1 MKKFKILNLKMSYNN
16 EDEYDERLEYEK
28 VFNFL
33 DKNKRKKIFA
43 SDAILGLGALGKICT
58 LEERKEIENNS
69 KYYDL
74 ESFINLCQE
83 KIEYND
89 IETNLISIIKSF
101 ESKEK
106 PGYIKKQ
113 KMFAIIKKFD
123 FDRNLKEKKINEL
136 VREVSNDV
144 NEDYIN
150 IETLVKEFLSN

>member
-1 MKKFKILNLKMSYNN
+1 MSYNN
-16 EDEYDERLEYEK
+16 EDDYDERLEYEK

-43 SDAILGLGALGKICT
+43 SDAILGLGALGKICS
-58 LEERKEIENNS
+58 LEERNKIESNS

-83 KIEYND
+83 KIEFNN
-89 IETNLISIIKSF
+89 IENNLINILKSF
-101 ESKEK
+101 ESREK
-106 PGYIKKQ
+106 PGHIKKQ
-113 KMFAIIKKFD
+113 KLSLIIKKYG

-136 VREVSNDV
+136 IKEVTNDN

-150 IETLVKEFLSN
+150 IDTLVKEFLSS

>member
-1 MKKFKILNLKMSYNN
+1 MSYNN

-43 SDAILGLGALGKICT
+43 SEAILGLGALGKICT

-136 VREVSNDV
+136 MREVSNDV

>member
-1 MKKFKILNLKMSYNN
+1 MSYNN
-16 EDEYDERLEYEK
+16 EDENDERLEYEK

-43 SDAILGLGALGKICT
+43 SEAILGLGALGKICT

-89 IETNLISIIKSF
+89 METNLISIIKSF

-113 KMFAIIKKFD
+113 KIFAIIKKFD

-136 VREVSNDV
+136 VKEVSNDV

-150 IETLVKEFLSN
+150 IDTLVKEFLSN

>member
-1 MKKFKILNLKMSYNN
+1 MSYNN

-136 VREVSNDV
+136 MREVLNDV

>member
-1 MKKFKILNLKMSYNN
+1 MSYNN

-43 SDAILGLGALGKICT
+43 SEAILGLGALGKICT

-106 PGYIKKQ
+106 SGYIKKQ

-136 VREVSNDV
+136 MREVSNDV

>member
-1 MKKFKILNLKMSYNN
+1 MSYNN

-136 VREVSNDV
+136 MREVSNDV

>member
-123 FDRNLKEKKINEL
+123 FDKYLKEKKINEL
-136 VREVSNDV
+136 VKEVSNDV

-150 IETLVKEFLSN
+150 IDTLVKEFLSN

>member
-1 MKKFKILNLKMSYNN
+1 MSYNN

-43 SDAILGLGALGKICT
+43 SEAILGLGAVGKICT

-113 KMFAIIKKFD
+113 KIFAIIKKFD

-150 IETLVKEFLSN
+150 IDTLVKEFLSN

>member
-1 MKKFKILNLKMSYNN
+1 MSYNN

-43 SDAILGLGALGKICT
+43 SDAILGLGALGKMCS

-83 KIEYND
+83 KIEYNN
-89 IETNLISIIKSF
+89 IESNLISLIKSF

-106 PGYIKKQ
+106 PGCIKKQ
-113 KMFAIIKKFD
+113 KIFYIIKKYD

-136 VREVSNDV
+136 VREVSNDI
-144 NEDYIN
+144 NDDYIN

>member
-1 MKKFKILNLKMSYNN
+1 MSYNN

>member
-1 MKKFKILNLKMSYNN
+1 MSYNN

-113 KMFAIIKKFD
+113 KIFAIIKKFD

>member
-1 MKKFKILNLKMSYNN
+1 MSYNN
-16 EDEYDERLEYEK
+16 EDENDERLEYEK

-43 SDAILGLGALGKICT
+43 SEAILGLGALGKICT

-113 KMFAIIKKFD
+113 KIFAIIKKFD

-136 VREVSNDV
+136 VKEVSNDV

>member
-1 MKKFKILNLKMSYNN
+1 MSYNN
-16 EDEYDERLEYEK
+16 EDESDERLEYEK

-43 SDAILGLGALGKICT
+43 SEAILGLGALGKICT

-113 KMFAIIKKFD
+113 KIFVIIKKFD
-123 FDRNLKEKKINEL
+123 FDRNLKEKKINEI

-144 NEDYIN
+144 NEDYID

>member
-1 MKKFKILNLKMSYNN
+1 MSYNN
-16 EDEYDERLEYEK
+16 EDEYDERLEYEN

-89 IETNLISIIKSF
+89 IATNLISIIKSF

>member
-1 MKKFKILNLKMSYNN
+1 MSYNI

-136 VREVSNDV
+136 MREVSNDV

>member
-1 MKKFKILNLKMSYNN
+1 MSYNN

-43 SDAILGLGALGKICT
+43 SDAILGLGALGKMCS

-113 KMFAIIKKFD
+113 KIFYIIKKYD
-123 FDRNLKEKKINEL
+123 FDRNLKDKKINEL
-136 VREVSNDV
+136 VREVSNDI
-144 NEDYIN
+144 NDDYIN

>member
-1 MKKFKILNLKMSYNN
+1 MSYNN

-43 SDAILGLGALGKICT
+43 SEAILGLGALGKICT

-113 KMFAIIKKFD
+113 KIFYIIKKYD

-136 VREVSNDV
+136 VREVSNDI
-144 NEDYIN
+144 NDDYIN

>member
-1 MKKFKILNLKMSYNN
+1 MSYNN
-16 EDEYDERLEYEK
+16 EDENDERLEYEK

-43 SDAILGLGALGKICT
+43 SEAILGLGALGKICT

-136 VREVSNDV
+136 MREVSNDI
-144 NEDYIN
+144 NDDYIN

>member
-1 MKKFKILNLKMSYNN
+1 MSYNN
-16 EDEYDERLEYEK
+16 EDENDERLEYEK

>member
-1 MKKFKILNLKMSYNN
+1 MSYNN
-16 EDEYDERLEYEK
+16 EDENDERLEYEK

-43 SDAILGLGALGKICT
+43 SEAILGLGALGKICT

-113 KMFAIIKKFD
+113 KIFAIIKKFD

>member
-1 MKKFKILNLKMSYNN
+1 MSYNN

-113 KMFAIIKKFD
+113 KIFAIIKKFD

-136 VREVSNDV
+136 MREVSNDV

>member
-1 MKKFKILNLKMSYNN
+1 MSYNN
-16 EDEYDERLEYEK
+16 EDDEYDERLEYEK

-43 SDAILGLGALGKICT
+43 SDAILGLGALGKMCS

-83 KIEYND
+83 KIEYNN
-89 IETNLISIIKSF
+89 IESNLISLIKSF

-113 KMFAIIKKFD
+113 KIFYIIKKYD

-144 NEDYIN
+144 NDDYIN

>member
-1 MKKFKILNLKMSYNN
+1 MSYNN

-74 ESFINLCQE
+74 ESFINLFQE
-83 KIEYND
+83 KMEYND

-136 VREVSNDV
+136 MREVSNDV

>member
-1 MKKFKILNLKMSYNN
+1 MSYNN

-43 SDAILGLGALGKICT
+43 NDAILGLGALGKICT

-136 VREVSNDV
+136 MREVSNDV
-144 NEDYIN
+144 NEDYID

>member
-1 MKKFKILNLKMSYNN
+1 MSYNN
-16 EDEYDERLEYEK
+16 EEDFDERIEYEK

-43 SDAILGLGALGKICT
+43 SDVILGLGALGKICS
-58 LEERKEIENNS
+58 LEERKKIENDS

-83 KIEYND
+83 HIEFNS
-89 IETNLISIIKSF
+89 IESNLKSFLSSF

-113 KMFAIIKKFD
+113 KIISIIKKYD

-136 VREVSNDV
+136 IREIPNDN

-150 IETLVKEFLSN
+150 IENLVKEFLSN

>member
-136 VREVSNDV
+136 MREVSNDV

-150 IETLVKEFLSN
+150 IETLVKEFLSK

>member
-1 MKKFKILNLKMSYNN
+1 MPYNN
-16 EDEYDERLEYEK
+16 DEYDERLEYEK

-74 ESFINLCQE
+74 ESFINLCKE

-136 VREVSNDV
+136 MREVSNDV

>member
-1 MKKFKILNLKMSYNN
+1 MSYNN
-16 EDEYDERLEYEK
+16 EDDEYDERLEYEK

-43 SDAILGLGALGKICT
+43 SDAILGLGALGKMCS

-83 KIEYND
+83 KIEYNN
-89 IETNLISIIKSF
+89 IESNLISLIKSF

-106 PGYIKKQ
+106 PGYIKKL
-113 KMFAIIKKFD
+113 KIFYIIKKYD

-136 VREVSNDV
+136 VREVSNDI
-144 NEDYIN
+144 NDDYIN

>member
-1 MKKFKILNLKMSYNN
+1 MSYNN
-16 EDEYDERLEYEK
+16 EDENDERLEYEK

-43 SDAILGLGALGKICT
+43 SEAILGLGALGKICT

-136 VREVSNDV
+136 MREVSNDV

>member
-1 MKKFKILNLKMSYNN
+1 MSYNN

-113 KMFAIIKKFD
+113 KIFAIIKKFD

-150 IETLVKEFLSN
+150 IDTLVKEFLSN

>member
-1 MKKFKILNLKMSYNN
+1 MSYNN
-16 EDEYDERLEYEK
+16 EEEYYERLEYEK

-43 SDAILGLGALGKICT
+43 SEAILGLGALGKICT

-136 VREVSNDV
+136 VKEVSNDV
-144 NEDYIN
+144 NENYIN
-150 IETLVKEFLSN
+150 IDTLVKEFLSN